1 MRSATL
7 LLALVCSAFVL
18 PALVAQ
24 ERPARHAKILTAYEQ
39 ALFETRSAQTA
50 TQTAFN
56 GIDMVRFDKLF
67 RQFWM
72 SRSQR
77 SRAARSFIK
86 RIP

>member
-1 MRSATL
+1 
-7 LLALVCSAFVL
+7 
-18 PALVAQ
+18 
-24 ERPARHAKILTAYEQ
+24 
-39 ALFETRSAQTA
+39 LFETRSAQTA

-77 SRAARSFIK
+77 SRAARSYIK